1 MARRGGPYTIT
12 VAPQRGTTP
21 FPYDQLRRCGAYPF
35 RSEDASKLAAGG
47 DKRWKRNETVTLVC
61 VCDPCV
67 ARWRSFGWDV
77 VHIEGP
83 GAERVADLAPEIE
96 RAAMKAAADAF
107 AEKWREA

>member
-1 MARRGGPYTIT
+1 MTKKRGPYRIT

-21 FPYDQLRRCGAYPF
+21 FPYDQLRRCGAHPF
-35 RSEDASKLAAGG
+35 ASEDASKLADGA
-47 DKRWKRNETVTLVC
+47 DKRWDRNETVTLVC
-61 VCDPCV
+61 AFDPCV

-83 GAERVADLAPEIE
+83 GAEMVTDLAPKVE

-107 AEKWREA
+107 AKQWGA